1 MEPSKPSELVVV
13 IPEPIERQLIE
24 LSNGVSGAETHAW
37 PECTGIFRT
46 DEGHIRLEAPSDI
59 LYPSSISLCRHI
71 PCFVG
76 HKPIGSISFDS
87 LPESNNWESPSLLL
101 IASPESTGSITAYY
115 VEPGDKSIP
124 ATTTPCTV
132 ILLGDRL
139 GLFDRISPVVNLS
152 KLQDKKVAV
161 IGLGSGGGFGAVELA
176 KSGIGSL
183 ILVDYDRLEITN
195 VSRHVCGLL
204 DIGRWKTR
212 AVKDKILQHNPD
224 TDIACHEVDITE
236 QPELLESIVDSVDM
250 VFVATD
256 NEISKYLIN
265 EQCVY
270 QHVPAV
276 YGGVYERAFAGEV
289 VLVMPDRGGC
299 YSCVRQNLARTPGI
313 VSATVAGE
321 YADDVDT
328 PHEPGLGI
336 DVGFIA
342 NLQVK
347 IAVSGLLDDRVP
359 AFNDPGDQMIIW
371 VNSARPQDGPLFG
384 SSLSRYFVKV
394 PRLPDCRTCGVL
406 TNFEEPEDPAHE

>member
-1 MEPSKPSELVVV
+1 MEPCKPSELVVV

-24 LSNGVSGAETHAW
+24 LSSGVSGSETLAW
-37 PECTGIFRT
+37 AECTGIFRT
-46 DEGHIRLEAPSDI
+46 DEGHIRLEILSDI
-59 LYPSSISLCRHI
+59 LYPPSTSLSHHI
-71 PCFVG
+71 PCFIG
-76 HKPIGSISFDS
+76 QKPAGPISFDS
-87 LPESNNWESPSLLL
+87 LHESNDWKIPSLLL
-101 IASPESTGSITAYY
+101 ISGPESSGSITAYY
-115 VEPGDKSIP
+115 VEPGDKSTP
-124 ATTTPCTV
+124 AITTPCTV
-132 ILLGDRL
+132 ILLGDRQ

-212 AVKDKILQHNPD
+212 AVKDRILQHNPD
-224 TDIACHEVDITE
+224 IDIVCHEVDITE
-236 QPELLESIVDSVDM
+236 QPELLESIVGSVDM

-270 QHVPAV
+270 HRVPAV

-313 VSATVAGE
+313 VSSTAAGE
-321 YADDVDT
+321 YTDDLDA

-347 IAVSGLLDDRVP
+347 IALSGLLDDRIPV
-359 AFNDPGDQMIIW
+359 FNDPEDQMVIW
-371 VNSARPQDGPLFG
+371 VNSARPEDGPLFG

-394 PRLPDCRTCGVL
+394 PRVPECRTCGVL
-406 TNFEEPEDPAHE
+406 MNFEEPEDLAHE